1 MRNNKWYILVVDDDM
16 RMRKV
21 ISDYLKGSDYDT
33 LEAESG
39 ESALELVYEKH
50 KEIDLLLLNI
60 MMPEMDGLT
69 MLKELRESYQTPVI
83 MLTARN
89 EERDQVSGLLEG
101 ADDYITK
108 PFSPAVL
115 TARIESVLRRTGKA
129 AQNPMSVGKLNINT
143 YQKTVSVAGKEVFFT
158 KKEYDLLLYFII
170 NKGISLTRLQ
180 ILDAVWGYYYE
191 GDGRTVDTHVKQVR
205 SKLTEECPYIK
216 TVFKVGY
223 RFEVSE

>member
-1 MRNNKWYILVVDDDM
+1 MRNNRWCVLVVDDDM

-21 ISDYLKGSDYDT
+21 ISDYLKGNEYET

-39 ESALELVYEKH
+39 EAALELVYENN
-50 KEIDLLLLNI
+50 KEIDLLLLDV
-60 MMPEMDGLT
+60 MMPDMDGFETLA
-69 MLKELRESYQTPVI
+69 ELRESYQTPVI

-89 EERDQVSGLLEG
+89 EEQDQVAGLLEG

-129 AQNPMSVGKLNINT
+129 VQKPMTVGKLTINT
-143 YQKTVSVAGKEVFFT
+143 YQKTVFIAEKQIFLT
-158 KKEYDLLLYFII
+158 KKEYDLLLYFIM

-180 ILDAVWGYYYE
+180 ILDTVWDYYYE
-191 GDGRTVDTHVKQVR
+191 GDGRTVDTHVKQLR

-216 TVFKVGY
+216 TIFKVGY